1 MLLKEYHDGILLFQL
16 MEEKVW
22 NKAVQDTAGLHKYY
36 NDNASKYHW
45 NERAHAYVISAVDQA
60 TLDQVKLDL
69 QKKVFPVS
77 DYTFDKIGFD
87 KNSAKLNTSSKTQL
101 DKLALLLGKDSNLST
116 VINLGRENKETI
128 NTSNLRKDS
137 IISYLNNHG
146 IASSRITFTEAATA
160 PIRKTEAQSQA
171 DRFAEIHLF
180 TNSKKYLENIYNQKT
195 PLTLQVTENM
205 YPKNENELIN
215 KCTWA
220 VGECTFDK
228 NNRYYLV
235 IIDKIDP
242 PRNKT
247 FEEARGMIIS
257 DYQTYLESQWIEEL
271 RKKYPVSVNDVELQK
286 LVKK

>member
-1 MLLKEYHDGILLFQL
+1 
-16 MEEKVW
+16 
-22 NKAVQDTAGLHKYY
+22 
-36 NDNASKYHW
+36 
-45 NERAHAYVISAVDQA
+45 
-60 TLDQVKLDL
+60 
-69 QKKVFPVS
+69 
-77 DYTFDKIGFD
+77 
-87 KNSAKLNTSSKTQL
+87 
-101 DKLALLLGKDSNLST
+101 
-116 VINLGRENKETI
+116 
-128 NTSNLRKDS
+128 
-137 IISYLNNHG
+137 
-146 IASSRITFTEAATA
+146 
-160 PIRKTEAQSQA
+160 
-171 DRFAEIHLF
+171 
-180 TNSKKYLENIYNQKT
+180 
-195 PLTLQVTENM
+195 M

-215 KCTWA
+215 NCTWA